1 MGTSNWIGDP
11 SNWRLMAD
19 ARGKDGTGGDECDL
33 VGPLLLLEG
42 LEYSFASKDEGYS
55 RWGQDSRQGE

>member
-1 MGTSNWIGDP
+1 
-11 SNWRLMAD
+11 MAD